1 MQVKYGKTLHSNT
14 YHHRHCKIHLFIY
27 TEEEDTC
34 RRCKTIEFN
43 TQHNKLILFFAR
55 HQQTAPESEQ
65 KGNAKIIFVCAKT
78 KNEIEEIY
86 TSFKEEKLFLLF
98 IFFKRV
104 FNTKIRFSISC
115 IVLVCAFQWSRKK
128 QKINWKRDIT
138 TRKIFFNDETNSSCF
153 SVFLVA
159 CKIVAI
165 IWILV
170 YSLFSHPT
178 ITKDRFSWLTF
189 FKW

>member
-1 MQVKYGKTLHSNT
+1 MVMQVKYGKTLHSNT

-98 IFFKRV
+98 FFLKEYSTLKFGFPFRALCLCV
-104 FNTKIRFSISC
+104 QFSD
-115 IVLVCAFQWSRKK
+115 RERNKK
-128 QKINWKRDIT
+128 
-138 TRKIFFNDETNSSCF
+138 
-153 SVFLVA
+153 
-159 CKIVAI
+159 
-165 IWILV
+165 
-170 YSLFSHPT
+170 
-178 ITKDRFSWLTF
+178 LTE
-189 FKW
+189 KEI